1 MTDVCQLLK
10 ETRLARGMSLEE
22 VAQKTYIKLNYL
34 EALEEGRLELLPAP
48 VHTFGYIRLYAKLLG
63 LDGGALVAQ
72 FQQQQ
77 GVSLMGSGK
86 SIGSGPFTSYRG
98 GNGNGNGNGHRNGNG
113 NGHAAPPVQP
123 VQPEV
128 VREAPPLAPARGP
141 SLNQLFGA
149 AREAAPQ
156 ESYAADAAQARQIV
170 ADAEHQARQLVS
182 GAEAYADD
190 VLSKLEREVEN
201 ALQIIRNG
209 RSFLASRRDSDA

>member
-10 ETRLARGMSLEE
+10 ETRLSRGLTLEE
-22 VAQKTYIKLNYL
+22 VAQKTYIKVNYL
-34 EALEEGRLELLPAP
+34 EALEESRLDLLPAP

-77 GVSLMGSGK
+77 GVSLMGNGK
-86 SIGSGPFTSYRG
+86 STGSGPFTSYRT
-98 GNGNGNGNGHRNGNG
+98 GNG
-113 NGHAAPPVQP
+113 NGHANGNGHTHAHVPVEVVQP
-123 VQPEV
+123 L
-128 VREAPPLAPARGP
+128 PPTPTPLPGPARGP
-141 SLNQLFGA
+141 SLNQLFSA
-149 AREAAPQ
+149 SAPRVEADPA
-156 ESYAADAAQARQIV
+156 EVAQVRLV
-170 ADAEHQARQLVS
+170 LADAEREARQLVN

-209 RSFLASRRDSDA
+209 RSFLASRRDGDSQPR

>member
-86 SIGSGPFTSYRG
+86 NTGSGPFTSYRG
-98 GNGNGNGNGHRNGNG
+98 GNGNGNGNGHRNGG
-113 NGHAAPPVQP
+113 NGHSTAPVNA
-123 VQPEV
+123 EI
-128 VREAPPLAPARGP
+128 VRETPPPLSPARGP

-149 AREAAPQ
+149 TPEPVAPVSFAA
-156 ESYAADAAQARQIV
+156 EAAQARQIV

-190 VLSKLEREVEN
+190 VLSKLEREVET

-209 RSFLASRRDSDA
+209 RSFLASRRNDP

>member
-1 MTDVCQLLK
+1 
-10 ETRLARGMSLEE
+10 
-22 VAQKTYIKLNYL
+22 
-34 EALEEGRLELLPAP
+34 

-77 GVSLMGSGK
+77 GVSLMGNGK
-86 SIGSGPFTSYRG
+86 STGSGPFTSYRT
-98 GNGNGNGNGHRNGNG
+98 NGHGNG
-113 NGHAAPPVQP
+113 NGHAQVAQVEVVQP
-123 VQPEV
+123 V
-128 VREAPPLAPARGP
+128 APPAPPAPRGP

-149 AREAAPQ
+149 ARAP
-156 ESYAADAAQARQIV
+156 EPDPAEAAQAQQVLANAER
-170 ADAEHQARQLVS
+170 DARRLVE

-209 RSFLASRRDSDA
+209 RSFLASRRDANPPSP

>member
-22 VAQKTYIKLNYL
+22 VAQKTYIKVNYL

-77 GVSLMGSGK
+77 GVSLMGNGK
-86 SIGSGPFTSYRG
+86 GTGSGPFTSYRG
-98 GNGNGNGNGHRNGNG
+98 GNGNGNGHHANGHTNG
-113 NGHAAPPVQP
+113 NGHAPVH
-123 VQPEV
+123 PEIV
-128 VREAPPLAPARGP
+128 PEAPVPARGL
-141 SLNQLFGA
+141 SLNQLLGGA
-149 AREAAPQ
+149 AARPEPSPA
-156 ESYAADAAQARQIV
+156 EAAQARQTL
-170 ADAEHQARQLVS
+170 ADAEQQARQLVQ

-190 VLSKLEREVEN
+190 VLSKLEREVET

-209 RSFLASRRDSDA
+209 RSFLASRRDDQAPGP